1 MLGGIA
7 RRQSAIAQ
15 VREKTPNLIVVHN
28 GNLLREFGRQ
38 QELKRQVQVKDL
50 NRIGVDLFGV
60 GVGDFI
66 LGEDSLRTFQK
77 KARFPILA
85 SNFTDPTG
93 QLAFSE
99 EWKKE
104 LTFEKGPLTI
114 RAFSLF
120 SDKVQQGIL
129 NILPKAKIDPIKSK
143 IEKWREEK
151 KENEFWVLL
160 FHGPSYEAQQ
170 IGRSEKLFDLI
181 IYSYRGDVPIV
192 QKMGTTN
199 LVSTGAKG
207 RYFTTITFEN
217 ERPFKIKRKSRVT
230 LNNQYADAKEGL
242 HLISNYKLKLKK
254 EKVAQNYPKV
264 SWPNGQTYVGSQK
277 CMVCHKVEFDAWKE
291 SKHAHALDQLTP
303 ENHHWDP
310 ECLVCHTTGFQ
321 FKGGFVDLKKSK
333 VLGNVGCEMCHGP
346 RSLHVKAPLENKG
359 LLPSSATC
367 LQCHDADNSPKFEWE
382 SYWPKIKH

>member
-15 VREKTPNLIVVHN
+15 IREKTPNLIVLHN

-66 LGEDSLRTFQK
+66 LGADSLRTFK
-77 KARFPILA
+77 RKARFPLVA
-85 SNFTDPTG
+85 SNLTDSTG
-93 QLAFSE
+93 QLTFSK
-99 EWKKE
+99 EWKKKIS
-104 LTFEKGPLTI
+104 LAKGPLTI

-120 SDKVQQGIL
+120 SKKGEQEIL
-129 NILPKAKIDPIKSK
+129 NVFPTVKIDPIKDQ

-151 KENEFWVLL
+151 KEKEFWILL

-170 IGRSEKLFDLI
+170 LARYETLFDLI
-181 IYSYRGDVPIV
+181 VYSYRGDVPYY
-192 QKMGTTN
+192 QKVRKTN
-199 LVSTGAKG
+199 FVSTGAKG
-207 RYFTTITFEN
+207 RYFITLTFEN
-217 ERPFKIKRKSRVT
+217 EPPFKAKKVNRVT
-230 LNNQYADAKEGL
+230 LNKEHSDAKEGL
-242 HLISNYKLKLKK
+242 QLISNYKLKLKK
-254 EKVAQNYPKV
+254 KKVAQNYPKV
-264 SWPNGQTYVGSQK
+264 SWPNEETYVGSQA
-277 CMVCHKVEFDAWKE
+277 CAVCHEAEYNVWKD
-291 SKHAHALDQLTP
+291 SKHAHALDQLVP

-346 RSLHVKAPLENKG
+346 GSLHVKAPLENKG
-359 LLPSSATC
+359 VAPSSATC